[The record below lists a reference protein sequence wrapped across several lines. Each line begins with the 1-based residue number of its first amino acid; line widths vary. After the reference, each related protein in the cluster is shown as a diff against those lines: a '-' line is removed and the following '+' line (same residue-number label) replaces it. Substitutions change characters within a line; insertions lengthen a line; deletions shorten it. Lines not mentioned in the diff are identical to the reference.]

1 MPGNI
6 IETIG
11 YKSSFMPYFQT
22 SKSSLAEPVNIYYED
37 STRGKPVIFIH
48 GWPLDSQMWEYQV
61 NVLAGKGIRCIT
73 YDRRGFGK
81 SDRPRH
87 GYNYDVLASDLK
99 SLIDELNVEKVT
111 LVGFSMGGGEVAR
124 YIGRYGTEKID
135 KVVLISSVT
144 PFMLQ
149 TGDNPDG
156 LPQSQFDEMEEKIRD
171 DRAGF
176 GVSFGK
182 MFYGVGLLSKPVSQ
196 AFLDWNQSIVMQ
208 ASPHATMEC
217 LKSFSSTDFRE
228 DLGKINVP
236 TFIVHGDSDKNV
248 PIEISGRK
256 TSGMI
261 PGAVYNIYAGEPHGL
276 FYTQRDSLNDQ
287 LLEFILDGQTY
298 DLILEKTFEEEP
310 FQDPLRMPN
319 TGLI

>member
-1 MPGNI
+1 
-6 IETIG
+6 
-11 YKSSFMPYFQT
+11 MPYYQT
-22 SKSSLAEPVNIYYED
+22 SKSSIAEPVNIYYED

-48 GWPLDSQMWEYQV
+48 GWPMDSQMWEYQV
-61 NVLAGKGIRCIT
+61 NELAGKGIRCIT

-87 GYNYDVLASDLK
+87 GYDYDVLAADLK
-99 SLIDELNVEKVT
+99 SLIDELNVDKLS

-135 KVVLISSVT
+135 KVVLIGSVT

-156 LPQSQFDEMEEKIRD
+156 LPPSLFDETEQKIRE
-171 DRAGF
+171 DRASFGIGF
-176 GVSFGK
+176 GK
-182 MFYGVGLLSKPVSQ
+182 TFYGVGLLSKPVSQ
-196 AFLDWNQSIVMQ
+196 AFLDWNQSIIMQ
-208 ASPHATMEC
+208 ASPHATLEC

-236 TFIVHGDSDKNV
+236 TLIIHGDSDKNV

-256 TSGMI
+256 TSNLI
-261 PGAVYNIYAGEPHGL
+261 PGAIYKIYAGEPHGL
-276 FYTQRDSLNDQ
+276 FYTQKDSLNDH
-287 LLEFILDGQTY
+287 LLEFILEGHTY
-298 DLILEKTFEEEP
+298 DSILDKTYEEEP